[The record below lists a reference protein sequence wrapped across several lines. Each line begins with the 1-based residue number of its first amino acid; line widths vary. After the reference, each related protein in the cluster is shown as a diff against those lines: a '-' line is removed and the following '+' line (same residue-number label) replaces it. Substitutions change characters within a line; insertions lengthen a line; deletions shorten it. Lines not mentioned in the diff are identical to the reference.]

1 MPLWKGGWPLLL
13 GTRTTLAG
21 PEGFLHSTATVTQ
34 TRYVCS
40 ISHCIL
46 VIFISIFPADRS
58 TDLCLDVYQALTK
71 LYSMPNGAQA
81 PTEEGEASGGESQ
94 EEEEWDSDVAE
105 DDDDDDDDDG
115 DEDDDKDEEEEEE
128 EVAPPRSERRS
139 KLVHDPATERG
150 KGVAT
155 VTQSTKRPRTTS
167 PAPTE
172 KASKQP
178 RVAPSKPT
186 KHLPKMKVSI
196 PTISG

>member
-1 MPLWKGGWPLLL
+1 
-13 GTRTTLAG
+13 
-21 PEGFLHSTATVTQ
+21 
-34 TRYVCS
+34 
-40 ISHCIL
+40 
-46 VIFISIFPADRS
+46 
-58 TDLCLDVYQALTK
+58 
-71 LYSMPNGAQA
+71 MPNGAQA

-94 EEEEWDSDVAE
+94 EEEWDSDAAE
-105 DDDDDDDDDG
+105 AAADDDDDDDDDDG
-115 DEDDDKDEEEEEE
+115 DEEEEEEE

-172 KASKQP
+172 KASKQL

-186 KHLPKMKVSI
+186 KLLPKMKVSI